1 MSADGLPRH
10 TWDYVKAF
18 QAFCQAS
25 RLGSISRAAEQVMS
39 SQPTVSRQVFA
50 LEEECRSGAIRAS
63 WAAHRTHAG
72 ETFCRLAVPL
82 VPGMNRVRDTSF
94 ALHHG
99 VTHGVLAIGAGRDVA
114 TCVLPEYLNR
124 FPEPYPAVKTDLRTG
139 TGKQRLD
146 WLRAYE
152 LDLVVAAMDVPPLA
166 VEFHP
171 VLASGLVLT
180 TPEDHPLAGR
190 ESVTIKEVAAYPF
203 IGHTSTHCVWQVVE
217 AFMRPHGVA
226 PDVAVEVDGWGML
239 TSYVE
244 ASVGIA
250 FVPDYCLRENDPVR
264 KHSFKDP
271 IPPRRYGAVT
281 RRRRLLAPA
290 ASRFLRIM
298 VPDLPEV
305 SEAP

>member
-1 MSADGLPRH
+1 M
-10 TWDYVKAF
+10 
-18 QAFCQAS
+18 
-25 RLGSISRAAEQVMS
+25 
-39 SQPTVSRQVFA
+39 FA
-50 LEEECRSGAIRAS
+50 LEEEFGVELFERRGPRIAL
-63 WAAHRTHAG
+63 THAG
-72 ETFCRLAVPL
+72 KTLYRLAVPL
-82 VPGMNRVRDTSF
+82 VTGMNRVRDTF
-94 ALHHG
+94 FDLHHG

-114 TCVLPEYLNR
+114 AYVLPEYLNR
-124 FPEPYPAVKTDLRTG
+124 FREQYPAVKTEVTTG

-152 LDLVVAAMDVPPLA
+152 LDLILAAMDAPPPA
-166 VEFHP
+166 IEFHP
-171 VLASGLVLT
+171 VLASDLVLI

-190 ESVTIKEVAAYPF
+190 DSVTIKEVAAYPF

-217 AFMRPHGVA
+217 PLMRPHGIS
-226 PDVAVEVDGWGML
+226 PDVAVEVDGWGGI

-250 FVPDYCLRENDPVR
+250 FVPDCRLPENDRER

-271 IPPRRYGAVT
+271 IPPRRHGAVT

-290 ASRFLRIM
+290 ASWVLRIM
-298 VPDLPEV
+298 VPDLPKV